1 MDPKNSMIFKSI
13 TNKEEALKMINE
25 AGILFFITAI
35 VQVVFGYI
43 LQQDMWVDAALFLG
57 FAFGLK
63 YWYSRI
69 ASVFLFLLSFGGFVM
84 SLLVKLTVI
93 ESGGTNLIFSA
104 LVLWVAIKTCEATF
118 KYHGKFKTQG

>member
-1 MDPKNSMIFKSI
+1 METKNSMIFKSI

-43 LQQDMWVDAALFLG
+43 LQQDMWIDAVLFLVL
-57 FAFGLK
+57 AFGLK

-69 ASVFLFLLSFGGFVM
+69 ASVFLFFLSLGGFVM
-84 SLLVKLTVI
+84 SLLVKLTLI
-93 ESGGTNLIFSA
+93 ESGGTNVIFSA
-104 LVLWVAIKTCEATF
+104 LVLWVAIKSCEATF
-118 KYHGKFKTQG
+118 KYQGKFSK